1 MTLVG
6 YAIETWELRSIVTQ
20 LWHLFWLLLVQ
31 ITASVRTKLLATT
44 QLSSG
49 FTSKLLLYPNPRWLN
64 SNKCLPVSTWERL
77 ILNLGSGRILS
88 FESDCK
94 IKIIWQFY
102 PWGREIKNLRY
113 SLWAQK
119 FFWLWRLNFF
129 WNVEF
134 TLKSFFS
141 GGRSFKGPQ
150 TTFLSLKDFRHAIPK
165 PSKL

>member
-1 MTLVG
+1 MKVCSWVSKI
-6 YAIETWELRSIVTQ
+6 AWVSA
-20 LWHLFWLLLVQ
+20 WLDKNCGFFTNGKIL
-31 ITASVRTKLLATT
+31 IKIIFFASVS
-44 QLSSG
+44 SSG

-77 ILNLGSGRILS
+77 ILNLGSERILS

-150 TTFLSLKDFRHAIPK
+150 TTFLSLKDFRYAIPK